1 MNKFYS
7 RKKEP
12 GNSVHT
18 VVIGLYALKLK
29 TMIILPGERYINYQN
44 SEVFK
49 KDNLKLND

>member
-12 GNSVHT
+12 GNTLHT
-18 VVIGLYALKLK
+18 VVIGLHALKLK
-29 TMIILPGERYINYQN
+29 SMTILPGGRYINYQN